1 MAFDNSALLAVS
13 QWPRFFVE
21 LNRCSVIKLTPGG
34 GDPFD
39 GSMLMTDDAFRGE
52 GNFGR
57 AMEGIKT
64 LREHGVPVTV
74 RESPCQTRPCQELA
88 FKPEKSVIDHVIEE
102 LRD

>member
-1 MAFDNSALLAVS
+1 MAFDTSALLAVS
-13 QWPRFFVE
+13 QWLRFFVD
-21 LNRCSVIKLTPGG
+21 LNRCSVIKLTPEG

-52 GNFGR
+52 GNSGR

-64 LREHGVPVTV
+64 LPEHGVSVTV

-88 FKPEKSVIDHVIEE
+88 FRPEKSAIDLVE
-102 LRD
+102 RMAR